1 MKKIFILTISA
12 LLLWPASPSQACD
25 MCGCSAGGQ
34 FFGMLPLLQGRYASL
49 RTQQQW
55 FRHPQTS
62 LNQIDG
68 QALTYD
74 RMQSVE
80 LWLRWQEGERWQYF
94 LQLPY
99 RFHDRMS
106 TNGVMSSI
114 AGMGDVQFTTFYK
127 WLKPK
132 SMGDWQHSSSIG
144 LQLGAPTGLFQQRDQ
159 QMRMLPEAFQTGT
172 GSWSLQPQLFYTL
185 SKGNSGL
192 QLEARRRGFTTNEL
206 DFKMGTQW
214 GGSLQYFLNRQG
226 KRVRWMHYGGV
237 TADYAEAETLYGQKN
252 SATGGQIYGFS
263 GGTDVYTGKSA
274 LHLLAQLPVY
284 QVIGTGQPA
293 STFRWM
299 IGYSRTF

>member
-1 MKKIFILTISA
+1 MKKTIILLFLS
-12 LLLWPASPSQACD
+12 LFVLQVPSTQACD

-34 FFGMLPLLQGRYASL
+34 FLGMLPVLQGRYASL

-68 QALTYD
+68 EALTHD
-74 RMQSVE
+74 RLQSIE
-80 LWLRWQEGERWQYF
+80 LWFRWQGGDRWQYF

-99 RFHDRMS
+99 RFHDRLS
-106 TNGVMSSI
+106 NTGVMSSI
-114 AGMGDVQFTTFYK
+114 AGPGDAQFTAFYK
-127 WLKPK
+127 WLLPK
-132 SMGDWQHSSSIG
+132 STGDWQHSSSAG
-144 LQLGAPTGLFQQRDQ
+144 LQLGAPTGLFQQRDAQ
-159 QMRMLPEAFQTGT
+159 RRLLPEAFQTGT
-172 GSWSLQPQLFYTL
+172 GSWSLQTQVFYTL

-214 GGSLQYFLNRQG
+214 GGSLQYFHNRQG

-237 TADYAEAETLYGQKN
+237 TADRAGAETLYDQKK
-252 SATGGQIYGFS
+252 SATGGQIFGLS